1 MPSPFDSFPD
11 IDFVE
16 TDPRA
21 IEAEI
26 ISGFEAAAREAGQP
40 VSLARGD
47 PRRLFLLSLAAR
59 IIQERVIQNRTARQE
74 LVKYAEGAGL
84 DNLLAYWGPPG
95 KRLEASS
102 AKTTLEFTIP
112 AVMSSSVVVPAGTQ
126 VGASDKIA
134 FATDAEAVIPAGQT
148 SVTVIATAIE
158 PGTAHNGY
166 TPGQVTHIQNWDVS
180 FAVSATNTTES
191 GGGADRETDQA
202 FRDRGYLLPMN
213 VAVCG
218 PAGRYKLM
226 AMSVNPGIVD
236 VAVWNKEEH
245 TGNEKDAGT
254 VMINPLMTGGKLPT
268 QAVLDDVYAIVTRR
282 DLKPI
287 ADKVI
292 VEAPAVVN
300 YTIDLTFYIDR
311 ANSVSAESIRNTVA
325 QAVTGFVDDT
335 RIQLGVDI
343 NVTDLIARIRNAGAL
358 RVEVKSPEQTVVSV
372 NEVAIPTEIKVNYG
386 GLVNP

>member
-21 IEAEI
+21 IEAGI

-59 IIQERVIQNRTARQE
+59 IIQERVIQDGTAKQE
-74 LVKYAEGAGL
+74 LVKYASGDKL
-84 DNLLAYWGPPG
+84 DALLSYWGPPG
-95 KRLEASS
+95 KRLEAAS

-112 AVMSSSVVVPAGTQ
+112 AVMSSAVIVPAGTQ

-134 FATDAEAVIPAGQT
+134 FATDTEAVIPAGQT
-148 SVTVIATAIE
+148 SITVTATAIE
-158 PGTAHNGY
+158 PGTSHNGY

-202 FRDRGYLLPMN
+202 FRDRGYMLPMY

-218 PAGRYKLM
+218 PADRYKLL
-226 AMSVNPGIVD
+226 AMTANPGIVD
-236 VAVWNKEEH
+236 VAVWNREEH
-245 TGNEKDAGT
+245 TGNKDDAGT
-254 VMINPLMTGGKLPT
+254 VMINPLMVGGKLPT

-292 VEAPAVVN
+292 VEPPTVVN

-311 ANSVSAESIRNTVA
+311 ANSVSAESIRNSVT

-358 RVEVKSPEQTVVSV
+358 RVNVKSPKQTVVSV
-372 NEVAIPTEIKVNYG
+372 SEVAIPTDVTVNYG

>member
-1 MPSPFDSFPD
+1 MSSPFDNFPD
-11 IDFVE
+11 IDFVV

-21 IEAEI
+21 IEAGI
-26 ISGFEAAAREAGQP
+26 ISGFEAAAREGGQP
-40 VSLARGD
+40 VSLAHGD

-74 LVKYAEGAGL
+74 LVKYAEGAAL
-84 DNLLAYWGPPG
+84 DNLLVFWGPPG

-102 AKTTLEFTIP
+102 AKTTLKFTIP

-134 FATDAEAVIPAGQT
+134 FATDTEAVIPAGQT
-148 SVTVIATAIE
+148 SVTVTATAIE
-158 PGTAHNGY
+158 PGTSHNGY
-166 TPGQVTHIQNWDVS
+166 TPGQVTRIQNWDVS

-202 FRDRGYLLPMN
+202 FRDRGYLLPMH
-213 VAVCG
+213 VAVG
-218 PAGRYKLM
+218 GTAENYKERVLR
-226 AMSVNPGIVD
+226 VNPGIVD
-236 VAVWNKEEH
+236 VAVWNREEH
-245 TGNEKDAGT
+245 TGNKDDAGI
-254 VMINPLMTGGKLPT
+254 VMINPLMSGGKIPT
-268 QAVLDDVYAIVTRR
+268 QAVLDEVVENLFSRR
-282 DLKPI
+282 FRKI
-287 ADKVI
+287 GDKVI

-300 YTIDLTFYIDR
+300 YTIDLTFYIDE
-311 ANSVSAESIRNTVA
+311 ANSVSAESIRNAVV
-325 QAVTGFVDDT
+325 QAVNGFVDDT

-358 RVEVKSPEQTVVSV
+358 RVTVKSPKQMVVSV
-372 NEVAIPTEIKVNYG
+372 NEVAIPTEVKINYG

>member
-1 MPSPFDSFPD
+1 MPSPFDNFPD

-16 TDPRA
+16 TDPRV
-21 IEAEI
+21 IEAGI
-26 ISGFEAAAREAGQP
+26 ISGFEAAARKAGQP

-47 PRRLFLLSLAAR
+47 PRRLFLSSLAAQM
-59 IIQERVIQNRTARQE
+59 IQERVIQNHTARQE
-74 LVKYAEGAGL
+74 LVKYAEATAL
-84 DNLLAYWGPPG
+84 DNLLVYWGPPG
-95 KRLEASS
+95 RRLEASS
-102 AKTTLEFTIP
+102 AKTTLKFTLP

-126 VGASDKIA
+126 VDAGDKIA
-134 FATDAEAVIPAGQT
+134 FATDEEIVILAGQT
-148 SVTVIATAIE
+148 SVTVTATAIE
-158 PGTAHNGY
+158 PGTSHNGY
-166 TPGQVTHIQNWDVS
+166 APGQVTHIQNWDVS

-218 PAGRYKLM
+218 PADRYKLL
-226 AMSVNPGIVD
+226 AMTANPGIVD
-236 VAVWNKEEH
+236 VAVWNREEH
-245 TGNEKDAGT
+245 IGNKDDAGT
-254 VMINPLMTGGKLPT
+254 VMINPLMVGGKLPT

-300 YTIDLTFYIDR
+300 YTIDLTFYIDK
-311 ANSVSAESIRNTVA
+311 ANSVSAESIRNAVA

-358 RVEVKSPEQTVVSV
+358 RVTVKTPKQTVVSV
-372 NEVAIPTEIKVNYG
+372 NEVAIPTDVTVNYG

>member
-1 MPSPFDSFPD
+1 MSSPFDNSPD
-11 IDFVE
+11 INFVE

-21 IEAEI
+21 IEAGI

-40 VSLARGD
+40 VSLAHGD

-74 LVKYAEGAGL
+74 LVKYADGVAL

-95 KRLEASS
+95 KRLEAAS
-102 AKTTLEFTIP
+102 AKTALKFSIP
-112 AVMSSSVVVPAGTQ
+112 AVMSSAVVVPAGTQ

-134 FATDAEAVIPAGQT
+134 FATDAEAVIPSGQT
-148 SVTVIATAIE
+148 SITVTATAIE

-218 PAGRYKLM
+218 PADRYKLL
-226 AMSVNPGIVD
+226 AMTANPGIVD
-236 VAVWNKEEH
+236 VAVWNREEH
-245 TGNEKDAGT
+245 TGNKDDAGT
-254 VMINPLMTGGKLPT
+254 VMINPLMVGGKLPT

-300 YTIDLTFYIDR
+300 YTIDLTFYIDK
-311 ANSVSAESIRNTVA
+311 ANSVSAESIRSTVA
-325 QAVTGFVDDT
+325 QAVTDFVDDT

-343 NVTDLIARIRNAGAL
+343 NVTDLIARVRNAGAL
-358 RVEVKSPEQTVVSV
+358 RVNVKSPKQTTVAV
-372 NEVAIPTEIKVNYG
+372 NSVAIPTEVRINYG
-386 GLVNP
+386 GLVDP

>member
-1 MPSPFDSFPD
+1 MSSPFDSFPD

-21 IEAEI
+21 IEAGI

-40 VSLARGD
+40 VSLSRGD

-59 IIQERVIQNRTARQE
+59 MIQERVIQNRTARQE
-74 LVKYAEGAGL
+74 IVKYADGTAL

-102 AKTTLEFTIP
+102 AKTTLKFTIP

-134 FATDAEAVIPAGQT
+134 FATDVEAVIPAGQT

-158 PGTAHNGY
+158 PGTEHNGY
-166 TPGQVTHIQNWDVS
+166 TPGQITRIQNWDVS
-180 FAVSATNTTES
+180 FAVAATNTTES

-202 FRDRGYLLPMN
+202 FRDRGYLLPMH
-213 VAVCG
+213 VAVG
-218 PAGRYKLM
+218 GTAENYKLRVL
-226 AMSVNPGIVD
+226 SVNPGIID

-254 VMINPLMTGGKLPT
+254 VVINPLMAGGKIPT
-268 QAVLDDVYAIVTRR
+268 QAVLDEIVENLADREFR
-282 DLKPI
+282 KI
-287 ADKVI
+287 GDKVI
-292 VEAPAVVN
+292 VRAPTVIN
-300 YTIDLTFYIDR
+300 YKIDLTFYIDR
-311 ANSVSAESIRNTVA
+311 ANSVSAESIRNAVT
-325 QAVTGFVDDT
+325 QAVNGFVDDT
-335 RIQLGVDI
+335 KIQLGVDI

-358 RVEVKSPEQTVVSV
+358 RVTVKSPKQTTVAV
-372 NEVAIPTEIKVNYG
+372 NSAAIPTEVRIDYG
-386 GLVNP
+386 GLVDP

>member
-1 MPSPFDSFPD
+1 MSSPFDNSPD
-11 IDFVE
+11 INFVE

-21 IEAEI
+21 IEAGI

-40 VSLARGD
+40 VSLAHGD

-74 LVKYAEGAGL
+74 LVKYADGVAL

-95 KRLEASS
+95 KRLEAAS
-102 AKTTLEFTIP
+102 AKTTLKFSIP
-112 AVMSSSVVVPAGTQ
+112 AVMSSAVVVPAGTQ

-134 FATDAEAVIPAGQT
+134 FATDAEAVIPSGQT
-148 SVTVIATAIE
+148 SITVTATAIE

-218 PAGRYKLM
+218 PADRYKLL
-226 AMSVNPGIVD
+226 AMTANPGIVD
-236 VAVWNKEEH
+236 VAVWNREEH
-245 TGNEKDAGT
+245 TGNKDDAGT
-254 VMINPLMTGGKLPT
+254 VMINPLMVGGKLPT

-300 YTIDLTFYIDR
+300 YTIDLTFYIDK
-311 ANSVSAESIRNTVA
+311 ANSVSAESIRSTVA
-325 QAVTGFVDDT
+325 QAVTDFVDDT

-343 NVTDLIARIRNAGAL
+343 NVTDLIARVRNAGAL
-358 RVEVKSPEQTVVSV
+358 RVNVKSPKQTTVAV
-372 NEVAIPTEIKVNYG
+372 NSVAIPTEVRINYG
-386 GLVNP
+386 GLVDP

>member
-1 MPSPFDSFPD
+1 MSSPFDSFPD
-11 IDFVE
+11 IDFVV

-21 IEAEI
+21 IEAGI

-47 PRRLFLLSLAAR
+47 PRRLFLLSLAAQN
-59 IIQERVIQNRTARQE
+59 IQERVIQNRTARQE
-74 LVKYAEGAGL
+74 LVKYAEGAAL
-84 DNLLAYWGPPG
+84 DNLLAQWGPPG

-102 AKTTLEFTIP
+102 AKTTLEFSIP
-112 AVMSSSVVVPAGTQ
+112 AVMSSAVVVPAGTQ

-134 FATDAEAVIPAGQT
+134 FATDTEAVIPASQT
-148 SVTVIATAIE
+148 SVTVTATAIE

-166 TPGQVTHIQNWDVS
+166 APGQVTHIQNWDVS
-180 FAVSATNTTES
+180 FAVGATNTTES

-218 PAGRYKLM
+218 PADRYKLL
-226 AMSVNPGIVD
+226 AMTANPGIVD
-236 VAVWNKEEH
+236 VAVRNKEEH
-245 TGNEKDAGT
+245 TGNRDDAGT
-254 VMINPLMTGGKLPT
+254 VMINPLMAGGKLPT

-287 ADKVI
+287 ADRVI
-292 VEAPAVVN
+292 VGAPTVVN
-300 YTIDLTFYIDR
+300 YTIDLTFFIDR
-311 ANSVSAESIRNTVA
+311 SNSVSAESIRNAVT
-325 QAVTGFVDDT
+325 QAVTGFVNDT

-358 RVEVKSPEQTVVSV
+358 RVTVKSPKQTTVAV
-372 NEVAIPTEIKVNYG
+372 NSVAIPTEVRIDYG
-386 GLVNP
+386 GLVDP

>member
-1 MPSPFDSFPD
+1 MSSPFDSFPD

-16 TDPRA
+16 TDSRA
-21 IEAEI
+21 IEADI
-26 ISGFEAAAREAGQP
+26 ISGFETAAREAGQP

-59 IIQERVIQNRTARQE
+59 IIQERVIQNRTGRQE
-74 LVKYAEGAGL
+74 LVKYAEDVAL
-84 DNLLAYWGPPG
+84 DNLLAFWGPPG
-95 KRLEASS
+95 KRLEASR
-102 AKTTLEFTIP
+102 AKTTLQFTIP
-112 AVMSSSVVVPAGTQ
+112 AVMSSSIVVPAGTQ

-134 FATDAEAVIPAGQT
+134 FATDVEAVIPAGQT
-148 SVTVIATAIE
+148 SVTVTATAIE

-191 GGGADRETDQA
+191 GGGADRETDDA
-202 FRDRGYLLPMN
+202 FRDRGYLLPMH
-213 VAVCG
+213 VAVG
-218 PAGRYKLM
+218 GTAENYKERVLR
-226 AMSVNPGIVD
+226 VNPGIVD

-254 VMINPLMTGGKLPT
+254 VMINPLMAGGKIPT
-268 QAVLDDVYAIVTRR
+268 QAVLDEVVENLFSRR
-282 DLKPI
+282 FRKI
-287 ADKVI
+287 GDKVI
-292 VEAPAVVN
+292 VEAPTVVN
-300 YTIDLTFYIDR
+300 YKVDLTFYIDK
-311 ANSVSAESIRNTVA
+311 ADSVSAESIRSVVT

-358 RVEVKSPEQTVVSV
+358 RVNVKSPKQTTVAV
-372 NEVAIPTEIKVNYG
+372 NSVAIPTDITVDYG
-386 GLVNP
+386 GLVDP

>member
-1 MPSPFDSFPD
+1 MASHFDSFPD

-21 IEAEI
+21 IEAGI
-26 ISGFEAAAREAGQP
+26 ISGFEEAAREAGQP
-40 VSLARGD
+40 VSLASGD

-59 IIQERVIQNRTARQE
+59 MIQERVIQNRTARQE
-74 LVKYAEGAGL
+74 LVKYAEGAAL
-84 DNLLAYWGPPG
+84 DNLLAFWGPPG

-102 AKTTLEFTIP
+102 AKTTLKFTLP
-112 AVMSSSVVVPAGTQ
+112 AVMSSAVVVPAGTQ
-126 VGASDKIA
+126 VGTSDKIA
-134 FATDAEAVIPAGQT
+134 FATDTEAVIQAGQT
-148 SVTVIATAIE
+148 SVTVTAAAIE

-180 FAVSATNTTES
+180 FAVAATNTTES

-218 PAGRYKLM
+218 PADRYKLL
-226 AMSVNPGIVD
+226 AKTANPGIVD
-236 VAVWNKEEH
+236 VSVWNREEH
-245 TGNEKDAGT
+245 TGNERDAGT
-254 VMINPLMTGGKLPT
+254 VMINPLMAGGKLPT

-292 VEAPAVVN
+292 VEAPTVVD
-300 YTIDLTFYIDR
+300 YTIDLTFFIDR
-311 ANSVSAESIRNTVA
+311 VDSISAESIRNSVT
-325 QAVTGFVDDT
+325 QAVNGFVNDT

-358 RVEVKSPEQTVVSV
+358 RVTVKSPKQTVVPV
-372 NEVAIPTEIKVNYG
+372 NEVAIPTDVTVNYG